1 MEIWTLL
8 KANIRKKKGTFIS
21 ITLLTAIIVAV
32 MTTIFSV
39 RDNYEKGFKE
49 AMAYADSPE
58 IVTLIRTQVLTDEL
72 RKNVENHEFVEQVGY
87 YDSLC
92 ANSLYTAESV
102 DGNSHFLM
110 EMRDGIRLFNEE
122 LDGFVE
128 DIQKLQSGEIYLPLG
143 LRSKISCEVGDTVM
157 LDMFFDGTE
166 EFVIKGFV
174 QEPSQGALTIGWKQ
188 LFISHEDY
196 ERIYETYLPVVTEG
210 MTLEVTMMMIHQ
222 APDCDLSVAKFQRQL
237 NLDTGIITNAI
248 GALNTEQSLR
258 YSTLMPDI
266 ILDIVMAFAIL
277 LFAIVLIVM
286 SHSIGTEIE
295 IEYTTLGVLKSQ
307 GFTKEKLRL
316 LFLTQYLFAQLVGV
330 VVGCIAAIPLER
342 MIGSAC
348 QSITAVLPGR
358 GLAVGKSMAY
368 IVITLLVSAVLILI
382 KTRKIARIAPLR
394 AISGGREEI
403 FFDSRLNAP
412 ITKKGLAAS
421 LSLRQFTSAKKRY
434 IGTVFIVAILTFCM
448 ITVNLTGNLLSSR
461 KALTAMGMIIPDIEV
476 FYQSPEQLESWEKID
491 AIVESYTDIEEKN
504 SWITGYVTLNGENLL
519 CEACEFPEYL
529 PGVMKGRAPLYANEI
544 VVTDMVADALDLKMG
559 DEVTVALRE
568 EEGMFIISGI
578 YQTGSDSGMAFAM
591 NFAGIKELDGNTEYA
606 NRYYTLADTSQADAI
621 ADEIVAQYGDVL
633 GVAVYAEA
641 DNTVTT
647 EYDDIVSLLKVIIY
661 TFSILFALVV
671 VHMVCTK
678 SFIQERTDIGIYKA
692 VGFTTRQLR
701 VQFAVRFFILATLGT
716 IVGAILSALLSAKM
730 LGAVLSLIGLSRVVL
745 EYSFAAVFI
754 PFVAI
759 SVSFFVFA
767 YLASGKIRKVA
778 VRELVVE

>member
-39 RDNYEKGFKE
+39 RDNYEKGFDE
-49 AMAYADSPE
+49 AMEYADSPE
-58 IVTLIRTQVLTDEL
+58 IVTLINTQRLSDEL
-72 RKNVENHEFVEQVGY
+72 REKVENHEFVERVVY
-87 YDSLC
+87 FDSLC

-110 EMRDGIRLFNEE
+110 EMHDGIRLFNEN

-128 DIQKLQSGEIYLPLG
+128 EIPQLQSGEIYLPLG

-157 LDMFFDGTE
+157 LDMFFGGTE

-188 LFISHEDY
+188 LFISHADY
-196 ERIYETYLPVVTEG
+196 ERIYETYQPVVTEG
-210 MTLEVTMMMIHQ
+210 MTFQVTMMMIHQ
-222 APDCDLSVAKFQRQL
+222 APDCELSVAKFQRLL
-237 NLDTGIITNAI
+237 NLDTGIITNAF

-266 ILDIVMAFAIL
+266 VLDIVMAFAIL

-316 LFLTQYLFAQLVGV
+316 LFLAQYLLAQLVGV
-330 VVGCIAAIPLER
+330 VVGCIVAIPLER

-348 QSITAVLPGR
+348 QSITAVLPKR
-358 GLAVGKSMAY
+358 GLAVGKSMTY
-368 IVITLLVSAVLILI
+368 IIITLLVSAILILI

-412 ITKKGLAAS
+412 ITQRGLAAS

-434 IGTVFIVAILTFCM
+434 IGTIFIVAILTFCM

-461 KALTAMGMIIPDIEV
+461 KALTAMGMIIPDMEV
-476 FYQSPEQLESWEKID
+476 FYQSQEQLDNWEDVD

-504 SWITGYVTLNGENLL
+504 SWITGYVTLNGENLF

-529 PGVMKGRAPLYANEI
+529 PGLVKGRAPLYTNEI
-544 VVTDMVADALDLKMG
+544 VVTEMVADALDLKMG

-568 EEGMFIISGI
+568 EEGTYMISGI
-578 YQTGSDSGMAFAM
+578 YQSGSDSGMAFAM
-591 NFAGIKELDGNTEYA
+591 NFAGIRELGGNTEYA

-621 ADEIVAQYGDVL
+621 VDEIVEQYGDIL
-633 GVAVYAEA
+633 GVAAYVEE

-701 VQFAVRFFILATLGT
+701 VQFAVRFFILATFGT
-716 IVGAILSALLSAKM
+716 ILGVILSVLLSAKM
-730 LGAVLSLIGLSRVVL
+730 LGAVLSLIGLSKVVL

-767 YLASGKIRKVA
+767 YIASGKIKKVA